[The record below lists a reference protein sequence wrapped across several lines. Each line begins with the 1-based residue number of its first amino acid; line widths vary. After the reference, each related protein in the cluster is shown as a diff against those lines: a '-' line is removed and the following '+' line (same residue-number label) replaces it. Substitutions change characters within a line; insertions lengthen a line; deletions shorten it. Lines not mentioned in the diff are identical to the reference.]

1 MINTVALSKGLRF
14 GMVLQLAVG
23 PVSLLVFNTSLSE
36 GINHGFLVVWAAVVV
51 DAAFIFLSF
60 HGISSLIDKPK
71 VRFFMKIISG
81 VMLIL
86 FGLNSLITVFEFS
99 LLPDLS
105 VLPRIS
111 TTNPFLQGIL
121 LTASNPLTIIF
132 WSSLLTKQVIENQ
145 YDNQGL
151 AMFAAGCILATI
163 IFLSFVAILGSLAT
177 QFLSEQIISLLN
189 VFVGAV
195 LLFFGVKLFWK

>member
-14 GMVLQLAVG
+14 GMILQLAVG
-23 PVSLLVFNTSLSE
+23 PVSLLVFNASLSE

-51 DAAFIFLSF
+51 DTAFIFLSF
-60 HGISSLIDKPK
+60 FGISSLIDKPK
-71 VRFFMKIISG
+71 VRFFMKTISG

-105 VLPRIS
+105 ILPRIS

>member
-1 MINTVALSKGLRF
+1 
-14 GMVLQLAVG
+14 
-23 PVSLLVFNTSLSE
+23 
-36 GINHGFLVVWAAVVV
+36 
-51 DAAFIFLSF
+51 
-60 HGISSLIDKPK
+60 
-71 VRFFMKIISG
+71 
-81 VMLIL
+81 MLIL

-99 LLPDLS
+99 LLLDLS

-177 QFLSEQIISLLN
+177 QLLSEQIISLLN

-195 LLFFGVKLFWK
+195 LLFFGIKLFWK